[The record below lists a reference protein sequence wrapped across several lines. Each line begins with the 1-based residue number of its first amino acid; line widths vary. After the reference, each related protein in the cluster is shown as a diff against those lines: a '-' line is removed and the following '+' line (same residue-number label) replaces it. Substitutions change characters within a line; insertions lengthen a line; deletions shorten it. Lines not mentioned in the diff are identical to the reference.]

1 MEQNDKLKQYQS
13 LAIQLRQVVPSIQQL
28 YHEQSAFLST
38 LNVQNVLS
46 VDVKQQRIQ
55 ILNHCFHIQFYTPTE
70 QAELCVPQFIYQGHY
85 AEALEEFCLHDIVFL
100 VGDQSPQHSLY
111 LRNKVKQLRQ
121 LILQQVFVLFDGPSR
136 VQTILTEI
144 RQTQSELFQQ
154 LCQQVEFNTDDS
166 TSERSLLAELQRLCC
181 LDADQAEDIL
191 PLQSLMNS
199 YDELCCSANQFL
211 EPHVYRII
219 QTAFPER
226 FSLQEL
232 MDHTHDIHLLYPHA
246 KEQSHMLGFVRLMHR
261 DLWT

>member
-1 MEQNDKLKQYQS
+1 MEQKDKLKQYQS

-28 YHEQSAFLST
+28 HHEQSAFLST

-46 VDVKQQRIQ
+46 VEVKTQRIQ
-55 ILNHCFHIQFYTPTE
+55 ILNHCFHIQFYAPAE

-121 LILQQVFVLFDGPSR
+121 LILQQLFVLFDGPSR

-154 LCQQVEFNTDDS
+154 LCQQVELNAADP
-166 TSERSLLAELQRLCC
+166 TSERSLLAELQRL
-181 LDADQAEDIL
+181 
-191 PLQSLMNS
+191 
-199 YDELCCSANQFL
+199 
-211 EPHVYRII
+211 
-219 QTAFPER
+219 
-226 FSLQEL
+226 
-232 MDHTHDIHLLYPHA
+232 
-246 KEQSHMLGFVRLMHR
+246 
-261 DLWT
+261 

>member
-1 MEQNDKLKQYQS
+1 VEKNDKLKQYQS
-13 LAIQLRQVVPSIQQL
+13 LAIQLRQVVPSIQA
-28 YHEQSAFLST
+28 AFLST

-46 VDVKQQRIQ
+46 VDVKKQRIQ
-55 ILNHCFHIQFYTPTE
+55 ILNHCFHIQFYIPTE

-154 LCQQVEFNTDDS
+154 RQ
-166 TSERSLLAELQRLCC
+166 
-181 LDADQAEDIL
+181 I
-191 PLQSLMNS
+191 QSPMPVLKKP
-199 YDELCCSANQFL
+199 F
-211 EPHVYRII
+211 R
-219 QTAFPER
+219 
-226 FSLQEL
+226 
-232 MDHTHDIHLLYPHA
+232 
-246 KEQSHMLGFVRLMHR
+246 
-261 DLWT
+261 